1 MRKVYL
7 EGILGDKFG
16 YEWNLNVATVGE
28 AISAIS
34 SQRQGFRS
42 FLLDDKGAQG
52 YEILF
57 GKENGVETAEELS
70 INLPST
76 QSISIVPVI
85 GGSKSGGIFMVL
97 AGAVL
102 IAATGGLG
110 FAGLPAFTGAAGAA
124 GVAGAGGTASIGA
137 MAAGAGALAPGSLAG
152 LSTMVSNLGMGLV
165 LGGVSMML
173 APKVP
178 DSTAGAK
185 QAENYLFNGAI
196 NNVKQGTPVPLVYG
210 RNIVGSTTISASL
223 FSSTSRKKIS
233 RNRKLV
239 GISDFRTAG
248 SEYGENS
255 NTVTY
260 QWQIKDPGM

>member
-97 AGAVL
+97 AGVVL

-110 FAGLPAFTGAAGAA
+110 FAGLPAFTGTAAAT
-124 GVAGAGGTASIGA
+124 GGTASIGA
-137 MAAGAGALAPGSLAG
+137 MAAGAGVLAPGSLAG
-152 LSTMVSNLGMGLV
+152 ASAMVSNLGMGLV

-260 QWQIKDPGM
+260 RWQIENPGM